1 MPPGGEMLLFNPK
14 IPAAG
19 TVLTGN
25 AVLVPVLTAGAV
37 ARVPKI
43 LVVFE
48 AAVAFRLLKGLI
60 IPFFGIIFVTIF
72 FSTSEGVFSADTV
85 TVITAAA
92 AGATGAT
99 AGGGAMGKR
108 GVSDSIDFSTCT
120 TGMTTSIFSSVM
132 STVAD
137 AVAAVV
143 VAVFC

>member
-1 MPPGGEMLLFNPK
+1 MPPGEEMLLFNPK
-14 IPAAG
+14 IPVG

-48 AAVAFRLLKGLI
+48 AAVAFRLLKGFM
-60 IPFFGIIFVTIF
+60 IPFFGIIFVIIF

-92 AGATGAT
+92 GAAGAA
-99 AGGGAMGKR
+99 AGGAMGKR
-108 GVSDSIDFSTCT
+108 GVNDSIDFSTCT
-120 TGMTTSIFSSVM
+120 TGITTSIFSSVM